1 MKKLLLAAALMAVTT
16 LQAQTWNAP
25 ALWTKSLTPVD
36 NANQLGDTHTAVAA
50 NGDVFTTGTYN
61 QNITFGGKAITNDD
75 NITSAYVAK
84 YNADGTEAW
93 LAKLNGMSVIRTLD
107 TDADGNLYAAGLLAD
122 EVTFYSADGN
132 NQVVHGAAGIAV
144 PTTMFIAKYDKN
156 GNLKAL
162 RSVYPVANASVQA
175 SGLYFPEAGD
185 VHITPGKLMV
195 SNGKVYLSAT
205 YTGDVTF
212 DNVQWEGRYLDIFG
226 AMYQDVASVGIMSLK
241 AADLTHAT
249 SVANLKMKDNKV
261 SLQQNPESVCFTVDG
276 GTVYAGFVGKGTETL
291 TTPNAAEELTMQMP
305 DDGTGNVEHAFIL
318 AKIDAAATT
327 SKVFHVA
334 MHDKSY
340 GTDRVGAMAVNGGK
354 LFVAGTFYN
363 QLGFDTGKT
372 SAGSS
377 DMFVANLNPAD
388 FSVNWAANDGYDEGD
403 VTKNE
408 EAFHAMLVNDE
419 KVFIAGV
426 DRKKADANTN
436 HALTFNVSATGAFT
450 TGDNAEYIS
459 LAANAGGVVSTI
471 TNNAATTTV
480 TTYRQTSTGIGQ
492 IKANTTSDARI
503 YNLNGQYMGTGKKL
517 PRGIYVQN
525 GKKFVV
531 K

>member
-1 MKKLLLAAALMAVTT
+1 MRKLLLAAALMAVTT

-84 YNADGTEAW
+84 YNADGSEAW

-107 TDADGNLYAAGLLAD
+107 TDADGNLYVAGLLAD

-132 NQVVHGAAGIAV
+132 NQVVHGAAGVTV
-144 PTTMFIAKYDKN
+144 PTTTFVAKYDKN

-162 RSVYPVANASVQA
+162 RSVYPVANAGIVA
-175 SGLYFPEAGD
+175 SGLYSPEAGD
-185 VHITPGKLMV
+185 VRITPGKLMV
-195 SNGKVYLSAT
+195 SDGKVYLSAT
-205 YTGDVTF
+205 YTGDVTL
-212 DNVQWEGRYLDIFG
+212 DNVQWEGRYLDVFG
-226 AMYQDVASVGIMSLK
+226 FMYSDVPGVGIMSFN

-291 TTPNAAEELTMQMP
+291 TTPNGAEELTMQMP

-318 AKIDAAATT
+318 AKIDAAAAT
-327 SKVFHVA
+327 SKVFHVD

-340 GTDRVGAMAVNGGK
+340 GTDRVGAMAVSGGK
-354 LFVAGTFYN
+354 LYVAGTFYN
-363 QLGFDTGKT
+363 KLGFDTSKT
-372 SAGSS
+372 STGSS
-377 DMFVANLNPAD
+377 DIFAASLNPAD
-388 FSVNWAANDGYDEGD
+388 FSVNWAACDGYDEGNA
-403 VTKNE
+403 TQNE
-408 EAFHAMLVNDE
+408 EAFHAMLVNDG
-419 KVFIAGV
+419 KLFIAGV
-426 DRKKADANTN
+426 NRKKADATTN
-436 HALTFNVSATGAFT
+436 QALTYNVSATGAFT
-450 TGDNAEYIS
+450 TGDNVEYIS

-480 TTYRQTSTGIGQ
+480 TAYKQTSTGIGE
-492 IKANTTSDARI
+492 IKAAATGDNRV

>member
-162 RSVYPVANASVQA
+162 RSVYPVANAGVQA

-408 EAFHAMLVNDE
+408 EALHAMLVNDG

-450 TGDNAEYIS
+450 TGNNAEYIS